1 MYVWKRLEMRQRM
14 RGRKSQTSFW
24 CATWFACTCSFVCVQ
39 FHHQS
44 TPPLTHT
51 HAHAHAR
58 THTHTHAHTR
68 TRTHTHARARIHT
81 AGGTT
86 RFVFVIPP
94 AQRYQHNFSSR
105 PDGGG
110 GGVPQASIEPLEGGP
125 VALAEASVKLLQGPV
140 DERSVRPLVCMR
152 GRVCVRSFVRSFVR
166 SLVVVA
172 ICVRCGVSACG
183 GGCLFRSR
191 TD

>member
-1 MYVWKRLEMRQRM
+1 MRACARICWTGVCVDCTRGNVWKCASACAVENPRPPFGAPLGLRVRVVLCACNFT
-14 RGRKSQTSFW
+14 TSLLR
-24 CATWFACTCSFVCVQ
+24 
-39 FHHQS
+39 HLH
-44 TPPLTHT
+44 THT
-51 HAHAHAR
+51 R
-58 THTHTHAHTR
+58 THTHAHTR

-152 GRVCVRSFVRSFVR
+152 GRVCL
-166 SLVVVA
+166 SL
-172 ICVRCGVSACG
+172 IHI
-183 GGCLFRSR
+183 
-191 TD
+191 